1 MLMRE
6 EVKAA
11 AEAIL
16 FTRAE
21 AVPLEELVE
30 ILDVGLLDLK
40 PIMQE
45 LLLQYNQEKRGIQI
59 VEVNGAYLMCT
70 RPEFAS
76 LLAGLRPPVRKRL
89 STAALETLAII
100 AYQQPITRAEI
111 EAIRGVKIDRII
123 TMLLERNLIEEAGHK
138 AVPGKPILYQTTP
151 EFLKV
156 FGLASLE
163 DLPILEEENPDV

>member
-11 AEAIL
+11 AEAVL

-21 AVPLEELVE
+21 PVSLEEMVE

-59 VEVNGAYLMCT
+59 VEVNSTYLMCT
-70 RPEFAS
+70 RPEFAG
-76 LLAGLRPPVRKRL
+76 LLAGMRPPLRKRL
-89 STAALETLAII
+89 SVAALETLAVI
-100 AYQQPITRAEI
+100 AYQQPVTRAEI
-111 EAIRGVKIDRII
+111 EAVRGVKIDRII
-123 TMLLERNLIEEAGHK
+123 AMLQEKGLIEEAGHK
-138 AVPGKPILYQTTP
+138 AVPGKPLLYQTTS
-151 EFLKV
+151 EFLKL
-156 FGLASLE
+156 FGLISLQ
-163 DLPILEEENPDV
+163 DLPVLGEDIKDV

>member
-1 MLMRE
+1 MRD

-16 FTRAE
+16 FTRSE

-59 VEVNGAYLMCT
+59 VEVEGAYLMCT
-70 RPEFAS
+70 RPEFAG
-76 LLAGLRPPVRKRL
+76 LLAGLHPPLRKRL
-89 STAALETLAII
+89 STAALETLAVI
-100 AYQQPITRAEI
+100 AYQQPVTRAQI

-123 TMLLERNLIEEAGHK
+123 TMLLDRNLIEEAGHK
-138 AVPGKPILYQTTP
+138 TAPGKPVLYQTAP

-156 FGLASLE
+156 FGLASLN
-163 DLPILEEENPDV
+163 DLPVLEEDIPDV